1 MRIFDL
7 HNDLITGGV
16 GFSQALEIKKDDASH
31 EITALYAVWGTRLG
45 FKEFIEKC
53 VFLSQNFGL
62 YSVEDASVAGG
73 GFSALPLKNLK
84 CCSLTW
90 NYDNIFAGGAN
101 GFGGLTEL
109 GKSFVCFLNDNNV
122 AVDLSH
128 LNERSFYDVIA
139 IAKRPIVTHSGIFSL
154 KHHAR
159 NLKDEQIKAVI
170 NKNGIVGLTPVSDF
184 VPGGDKDGF
193 FRALSY
199 FIDNFHDDNLAIGSD
214 FYGSDGIAGL
224 KDYYELSDEIDAFL
238 TSGYGKKCSKKVL
251 CENAGKFFGI

>member
-7 HNDLITGGV
+7 HNDLITGGAS
-16 GFSQALEIKKDDASH
+16 FSQALEIINDDAEH
-31 EITALYAVWGTRLG
+31 AITALYAVWGTRLD
-45 FKEFIEKC
+45 FKDFIEKC
-53 VFLSQNFGL
+53 VFLSQNCGL
-62 YSVEDASVAGG
+62 YSVEDASVAGS

-128 LNERSFYDVIA
+128 LNERSFYDVIE
-139 IAKRPIVTHSGIFSL
+139 IAKMPIVTHSGIFSL

-170 NKNGIVGLTPVSDF
+170 NKNGIVGLTPVPDF
-184 VPGGDKDGF
+184 VPGGNEEGF
-193 FRALSY
+193 FGSLSY

-214 FYGSDGIAGL
+214 FYGSDGIDGL
-224 KDYYELSDEIDAFL
+224 KSYRALMDEINVFL
-238 TSGYGKKCSKKVL
+238 TSVYGKKCSKKVL